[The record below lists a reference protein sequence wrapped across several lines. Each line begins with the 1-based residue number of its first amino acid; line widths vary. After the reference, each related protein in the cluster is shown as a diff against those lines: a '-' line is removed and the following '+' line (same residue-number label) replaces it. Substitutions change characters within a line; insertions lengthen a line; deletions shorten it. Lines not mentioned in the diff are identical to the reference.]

1 MVETTETFEAL
12 QNPEKLRDLVTKELL
27 KSKYDSDKADFVL
40 NVNIKFLRIDPVPG
54 MRRVGVM
61 GKASWKGTIK
71 NFQMIFEG
79 I

>member
-1 MVETTETFEAL
+1 MVGTTETFGVL
-12 QNPEKLRDLVTKELL
+12 QNPEKLKDLVIKELL

-40 NVNIKFLRIDPVPG
+40 NVNIKFLRIDPVPET
-54 MRRVGVM
+54 RRVGVM

-79 I
+79 V